1 MLVKLVDKEK
11 TLTEVD
17 INGVTYPV
25 RWEIDDTGNAV
36 LAVTRVDGL
45 GYDESTGLYQVETQ
59 KNVDTFYKTVPV
71 LANTTTYAYLNEMQ
85 YGNTTLIDVSKYKS
99 IDLIISCANTHDFEF
114 ATSGGFRNISQEFGA
129 FFTMN
134 LADISDIYVKT
145 STEHDAKTNN
155 NGSNKK
161 YIYVINL
168 RVVQSLFSIAISN
181 KTATDQNYN
190 IELRAHKG

>member
-1 MLVKLVDKEK
+1 MLVKLLDS
-11 TLTEVD
+11 TLTEVK
-17 INGVTYPV
+17 INGTKYPV
-25 RWEIDDTGNAV
+25 RWEIDDQGNAV
-36 LAVTRVDGL
+36 LGVARVDGL
-45 GYDESTGLYQVETQ
+45 GYNEDTGLYQVETQ
-59 KNVDTFYKTVPV
+59 KNVDTFYKTVSV
-71 LANTTTYAYLNEMQ
+71 LANTIGYHYLNEMQ
-85 YGNTTLIDVSKYKS
+85 YGNTALIDVSKYKS

-114 ATSGGFRNISQEFGA
+114 AASTGFRNISQEFGA
-129 FFTMN
+129 FFSMN

-155 NGSNKK
+155 DGSFKK